1 MLLPA
6 GAQTGRPPLSR
17 IATVSPAST
26 LDARIAGSFRQ
37 RFWQELLRNSAHFP
51 IANLLLEMLLEGWRI
66 VLAPDMYVLAGAALA
81 QAWALTRLGET
92 RPAYRLAG
100 NLLGPA
106 LYTAVE
112 MSFEGAA
119 FLAAPNHL
127 AYWCFGAAL
136 GLVQSG
142 ERLAAP
148 RLAAVLAV
156 LDHVVRASIL
166 FVMYAIFEVL
176 SGTQPFSWRAFFGDP
191 SHVFIALAT
200 LILGLSSGLEA
211 RAARAYLTL
220 LRETSNQL
228 KRYSE
233 WLLGAGLLQR
243 VIEDP
248 AALSLARRERSVLF
262 MDIRGFTAWS
272 EHCPPE
278 TVVQALNAYYAAAEP
293 VLRRHAAIKL
303 KFSADEVLAV
313 FAGAADAVAC
323 AGALRERTHAVLSR
337 WGLRAGIGLHAGP
350 VVEGLLGSESVKGYD
365 VVGDTVNTAKRIESA
380 AGAGEVLV
388 SGVLLQLLAGA
399 VPLGPR
405 RDLVAKGKQAPLEV
419 YPLLESSTSAHV
431 VPEPDRAVPQT
442 MP

>member
-1 MLLPA
+1 MN
-6 GAQTGRPPLSR
+6 T
-17 IATVSPAST
+17 ASV

-66 VLAPDMYVLAGAALA
+66 VLAPDMYVLVGAALV
-81 QAWALTRLGET
+81 QAWALTRLGEA
-92 RPAYRLAG
+92 RPVYRLAG

-106 LYTAVE
+106 VYTAVE

-119 FLAAPNHL
+119 FFAAPNHV
-127 AYWCFGAAL
+127 AYWCFGAAI
-136 GLVQSG
+136 GLVQFG
-142 ERLAAP
+142 ERIAAP
-148 RLAAVLAV
+148 RAAAVLTV
-156 LDHVVRASIL
+156 LDHVARASIL

-176 SGTQPFSWRAFFGDP
+176 TGTEPFSLRAFFGDR

-200 LILGLSSGLEA
+200 LILGLSSGFEA

-220 LRETSNQL
+220 LRETSTQL

-233 WLLGAGLLQR
+233 WLLGADLLER

-272 EHCPPE
+272 ERCAPE

-313 FAGAADAVAC
+313 FAAPADAVAC
-323 AGALRERTHAVLSR
+323 AGALRETTHGVLSR

-350 VVEGLLGSESVKGYD
+350 VVEGLLGSEGVKGYD

-380 AGAGEVLV
+380 AGGDEVLV
-388 SGVLLQLLAGA
+388 SGALLQLLPGGVA
-399 VPLGPR
+399 VGPR

-419 YPLLESSTSAHV
+419 YPLLQ
-431 VPEPDRAVPQT
+431 RAPRERETREAAVAQT
-442 MP
+442 LR